1 MFQKMLQG
9 GSGGSGK
16 KIEVG
21 RATNSATIQSF
32 SAEVGKHYI
41 VFAARHTEKG
51 SVANPGISSG
61 ATIIET
67 IFNERAITDKLS
79 ILVAEIVAT
88 STTVTFDGSAN
99 LDYYIEL

>member
-9 GSGGSGK
+9 GSGGSSGIK
-16 KIEVG
+16 VEN
-21 RATNSATIQSF
+21 ATNSSQIQSF
-32 SAEVGKHYI
+32 PAEVGKHYI
-41 VFAARHTEKG
+41 VFVSRHTNKG
-51 SVANPGISSG
+51 TAAKPGISSG

-67 IFNERAITDKLS
+67 IFDETAITKLLR

>member
-9 GSGGSGK
+9 GSGGSGT
-16 KIEVG
+16 KIEVKN
-21 RATNSATIQSF
+21 ATNSSQIQSF

-41 VFAARHTEKG
+41 VFASRHTDKG
-51 SVANPGISSG
+51 TSANPGISSG

-67 IFNERAITDKLS
+67 IFNETALTNKLK

-99 LDYYIEL
+99 LAYYIEL

>member
-9 GSGGSGK
+9 GSGSSGK

-21 RATNSATIQSF
+21 RATNSSTIQSF

-41 VFAARHTEKG
+41 VFTSRHTDTAPVKE
-51 SVANPGISSG
+51 PGIKSG

-67 IFNERAITDKLS
+67 IFNEKSLTKQLS
-79 ILVAEIVAT
+79 MLVAEIVAT
-88 STTVTFDGSAN
+88 STTVTFMGSTN
-99 LDYYIEL
+99 LAYYIEL